1 MKGDIK
7 PRAQTIQTDL
17 QTHRPSTCP
26 RGFSNIGAALLG
38 PLRTFT
44 PYWKIHPSELMKKGK
59 IIADTES
66 PKPFSLSLPPKPP
79 YPFPFPIPASYIAAP
94 LSLTSSPFKNTP
106 AYTNFYLVSTSIPN
120 PIYPF
125 PPELGKSPNA
135 LVSGCF
141 LNTCSISYLS
151 HLRINEP
158 TTRCNE
164 SPSRTSAS
172 PPPSPFP
179 KPLPP
184 LPPPYSSQNPTANR
198 TPPSLRSKH
207 KTKILQPQL

>member
-1 MKGDIK
+1 
-7 PRAQTIQTDL
+7 
-17 QTHRPSTCP
+17 
-26 RGFSNIGAALLG
+26 
-38 PLRTFT
+38 
-44 PYWKIHPSELMKKGK
+44 MKKGT

-66 PKPFSLSLPPKPP
+66 PKPFSLSLPPNPP

-106 AYTNFYLVSTSIPN
+106 AYTNFYLHPK
-120 PIYPF
+120 PHPF
-125 PPELGKSPNA
+125 PPEPGKSPNA

-158 TTRCNE
+158 MTRCNE
-164 SPSRTSAS
+164 SPSRTSAFPS
-172 PPPSPFP
+172 PSPFP

-184 LPPPYSSQNPTANR
+184 LPPPYSSKTPTANR
-198 TPPSLRSKH
+198 NPLPSLQAQNQDPPATTIKS
-207 KTKILQPQL
+207 QNVDFPQSLVVHCPALGRFA

>member
-1 MKGDIK
+1 
-7 PRAQTIQTDL
+7 
-17 QTHRPSTCP
+17 
-26 RGFSNIGAALLG
+26 
-38 PLRTFT
+38 
-44 PYWKIHPSELMKKGK
+44 MKKGT

-66 PKPFSLSLPPKPP
+66 PKPFSLSLPPQPP

-94 LSLTSSPFKNTP
+94 HSLTSSPFKNTP
-106 AYTNFYLVSTSIPN
+106 AYTNFYLHPK
-120 PIYPF
+120 PHPF
-125 PPELGKSPNA
+125 PPELGKSPDG

-151 HLRINEP
+151 HLRINVP

-179 KPLPP
+179 KPFLHFHHLTLPKTLQPTETPPP
-184 LPPPYSSQNPTANR
+184 LSFAP
-198 TPPSLRSKH
+198 KH